1 MADQNVADVQSLL
14 KTVQDLSER
23 LIPRNQA
30 INNEVSRIFNR
41 GCARNVN
48 TTSTPSTSSTVQTS
62 NNAVLFSRLRHLQN
76 SRRIGQS
83 LTFRRPNRP
92 ANTLFLCDV
101 TFLSDPDD
109 SIVPRQSTK
118 LFLTER
124 GHVITAIRFHKG
136 MSEIEVETTIHEA
149 FGDLIP
155 PLVDIEILH
164 SVHHLLVK
172 PVLGRC
178 NQGLDGTIIQR
189 LFKSKNTPIH
199 VRPSEVLIPE
209 INCAGMVFMHSL
221 SRLNPSSCVLKII
234 PLTCVLKIIPLTMF
248 RN

>member
-1 MADQNVADVQSLL
+1 MVSGIDILSCTLTIIVNMADQNVADVQSLL

-30 INNEVSRIFNR
+30 INNEVLRIFNR
-41 GCARNVN
+41 SGTRNVN
-48 TTSTPSTSSTVQTS
+48 TTSTPSTTSTVQTS
-62 NNAVLFSRLRHLQN
+62 NNAVQFSRFRRLQN

-83 LTFRRPNRP
+83 LTSRRQNRP
-92 ANTLFLCDV
+92 ANTPFLCDV
-101 TFLSDPDD
+101 TLLSGPHD

-136 MSEIEVETTIHEA
+136 MSEIEDETTINEA

-164 SVHHLLVK
+164 SVHHSLVK
-172 PVLGRC
+172 PVLGRG
-178 NQGLDGTIIQR
+178 NQGLDGTIIHR
-189 LFKSKNTPIH
+189 LFKSKNKPIY

-209 INCAGMVFMHSL
+209 IAQVWCLYIQN
-221 SRLNPSSCVLKII
+221 K
-234 PLTCVLKIIPLTMF
+234 
-248 RN
+248 